1 MKIFLLITRGNQGG
15 AQTNVLS
22 LARGAVRG
30 GHEVKIGTGEDG
42 WLATEAVSSGIP
54 VVFFRSLRRSWNPW
68 QLFKFR
74 SELKAELQRDPVDI
88 LHMHSSNALFGA
100 LTARKIKNHPYL
112 VATVHG
118 LSVLNPGWRGNR
130 IIRSI
135 YTRTMR
141 FLWRHC
147 DRLIFVCQSDLDDVS
162 ARKLVRV
169 EQCRVVLN
177 GINPKIDFFARA
189 HARQQLFIP
198 DTSFVVGTVAR
209 LEYSKDIDLFL
220 NTADILRQE
229 KITFRIVGDGPDR
242 QHLLKAI
249 EKLRLVDRVQIYT
262 QAQNGY
268 KFLPAFDLFLMTSRY
283 EGLPYT
289 LLEAGLAGLPVV
301 AIDVGGISEIIQTG
315 ISGLLSRERTPAALA
330 NAIEYLMNDRSEARF
345 MGAAAQQN
353 IKTEFL
359 EGRMI
364 EQVLAIYLK
373 P

>member
-1 MKIFLLITRGNQGG
+1 
-15 AQTNVLS
+15 
-22 LARGAVRG
+22 
-30 GHEVKIGTGEDG
+30 
-42 WLATEAVSSGIP
+42 
-54 VVFFRSLRRSWNPW
+54 
-68 QLFKFR
+68 
-74 SELKAELQRDPVDI
+74 
-88 LHMHSSNALFGA
+88 
-100 LTARKIKNHPYL
+100 
-112 VATVHG
+112 
-118 LSVLNPGWRGNR
+118 
-130 IIRSI
+130 
-135 YTRTMR
+135 MR

-147 DRLIFVCQSDLDDVS
+147 DRLIFVCQSDLDYVS

-345 MGAAAQQN
+345 MGAAAQQI